1 MSFNKMKMLPLVAK
15 LGEYLN
21 KAFDHYVE
29 MKAKGIEVDADAV
42 AAFMAD
48 QMKSWDP
55 KMNDK
60 SLLDPETRKAACR
73 FVAGVATNLAK

>member
-15 LGEYLN
+15 LGEYL
-21 KAFDHYVE
+21 KEAFDHYVE
-29 MKAKGIEVDADAV
+29 MKAKGIEVNADTV
-42 AAFMAD
+42 SAFMAE

-55 KMNDK
+55 QINNKT
-60 SLLDPETRKAACR
+60 LLDPETRKAACR